1 MTNEANGQATAM
13 FWVLAIFF
21 LLFNAIGLFFYYMQM
36 TITEEMLA
44 ANFTPEQQEFMR
56 NIPVWATSA
65 YALAV
70 NSGVLA
76 SILLL
81 LRKAWA
87 VPLYIFSFVCVLI
100 QDLDAFLLSDG
111 IGVWGTSG
119 LYLPITVIVVC
130 IAEIWYSRKAR
141 ADGIIS

>member
-1 MTNEANGQATAM
+1 MSSETKGQPTAM

-21 LLFNAIGLFFYYMQM
+21 LFFNAIGLFFYYMQM
-36 TITEEMLA
+36 TMTEEILV
-44 ANFTPEQQEFMR
+44 ANFTPEQQEFML

-70 NSGVLA
+70 NPGVLA
-76 SILLL
+76 SIVLL

-87 VPLYIFSFVCVLI
+87 VPLYIFSFVCVLV

-119 LYLPITVIVVC
+119 LYLPITVILVC

-141 ADGIIS
+141 ADGIIA

>member
-21 LLFNAIGLFFYYMQM
+21 LFFNAIGLFFYYMQM

>member
-1 MTNEANGQATAM
+1 MTSESSAKPSAI

-36 TITEEMLA
+36 TMTEEILA
-44 ANFTPEQQEFMR
+44 ANFTLAQQEFMM

-87 VPLYIFSFVCVLI
+87 VPVYVFSFICVLV

-141 ADGIIS
+141 ADGVIS